1 VVPVRI
7 GSARRDHGVRRLMK
21 ALRHD
26 TPDVGATAARLAIA
40 GAGPLFP
47 PVRVRHAAQTGRL
60 DIGRVRAGSLADGL
74 AKILADTC
82 TLLGKIHGFH
92 WNVTGPTFHSLHA
105 MFQEQDEDLTGAVDE
120 LAERIRALGDTAPGS
135 LSQFL
140 KLTTIE
146 VEHGVPDATA
156 MLHQPARD
164 NEFVNR
170 SCRELVQLCHD
181 ADDTVT
187 EDLMNGRMGRHEK
200 AAWMLRASLG

>member
-1 VVPVRI
+1 
-7 GSARRDHGVRRLMK
+7 
-21 ALRHD
+21 
-26 TPDVGATAARLAIA
+26 
-40 GAGPLFP
+40 
-47 PVRVRHAAQTGRL
+47 
-60 DIGRVRAGSLADGL
+60 
-74 AKILADTC
+74 
-82 TLLGKIHGFH
+82 
-92 WNVTGPTFHSLHA
+92 
-105 MFQEQDEDLTGAVDE
+105 MFQERDEDLTGAVDE